1 MSTNY
6 NHNLRFARISL
17 LLLFGVIAWMAGRD
31 VLAQT
36 NYGAIVGTVTDA
48 TGANLDGATVAL
60 KNTGTNAAQT
70 TTAGSGG
77 TYSFLNLN
85 PGIYEVTVTNA
96 GFKASTRSNVEVT
109 IGGTVRVDV
118 SLQVGDVTQTVTV
131 EAAQAPLQ
139 TDSASLGGVVEG
151 RQVLESPLNGRN
163 VNNLLDFVPGVVP
176 GGGTSGN
183 TMANGGSGNFQAG
196 GQTQAI
202 AYGNYQIGGGFSG
215 QSLFFI
221 DGVGSNVPENN
232 VNSLVPTQDAV
243 QEFRVQTNNVSAEF
257 GGFAGG
263 VIQISTKQGTNDFHG
278 SAYEYFRNTALD
290 ANDWFSNHAGS
301 PRPPL
306 HQNQY
311 GFNVGGPILKN
322 KLFTFFSFERETLTS
337 GAISTFT
344 LPTAAQ
350 LGGDF
355 SAAGLGNIYNPVT
368 GVQYSCNGNLN
379 VICSN
384 LIDPTAAKIIA
395 LESPL
400 PNRPGVV
407 NNYVATAP
415 IEGAQNQFNAR
426 LDYNLGNADQ
436 LFARY
441 TFWNPHNGDSDPLGT
456 KVGSGPTGNTTTEAV
471 VGDNHVFNQ
480 STIADLRLSWLE
492 NYNFQTPLSNGFNQ
506 ATINSNYGA
515 LQAQQVNNHQGLL
528 PNVGVPGYSLG
539 VNLSQLYWLN
549 TVYGVSGSV
558 TKVKGRHTV
567 KVGGIGRQVLWTNFG
582 NNQGVG
588 SGATAAFT
596 ASPTLGG
603 GNALAS
609 YLLGVPA
616 GSGINEVGT
625 WHATLHSYGFYVTD
639 TWQTTSKLTMNLGV
653 RWDQPGS
660 YSEVNNLDTV
670 LQTNLATSL
679 GSVTNPYTGASTPV
693 VGGLVYVAS
702 PQYSSRR
709 EETQHWKLF
718 SPRIGMDYRLDNKS
732 VVRGGY
738 GISYLPAEITAD
750 SPGSSPINSANTSL
764 SNLPGSPTNP
774 NPTVNT
780 TIANPFPN
788 GILLPSG
795 RTAAALYN
803 QLGQGIG
810 ARIPDQPYGYVQQW
824 NFGVERA
831 LSSRTSMTVSYAGAK
846 GTHLVLSQGFTGTG
860 LNLNQLPDQYDSKGS
875 DLLTQVPNP
884 LYGQIPAGGVLG
896 GATIAK
902 GYLLKP
908 FPQYTAVNQV
918 VPRLGSSTY
927 EALQSTFNQ
936 RFSHGGLV
944 QVAYTYAKLLSN
956 TENTSSF
963 QDGQGG
969 QGNVQDNTNL
979 RAEKSVSMQ
988 DLTNNLVINYGV
1000 DLPFGRG
1007 QKYLAN
1013 SGKLLNA
1020 VAGGWRVNG
1029 ITTFHSGLPLPFS
1042 TSGNSLSNYFGSGP
1056 IRPNVVAGC
1065 SKNTG
1070 GSAQSR
1076 VNKWFNTA
1084 CFAQP
1089 ADFTFGNERRVDSN
1103 IRTAG
1108 AANFDFSANKSFEVY
1123 DRLVGKFSLETFN
1136 LFNRAQ
1142 FGAPDT
1148 NLNDGAFGT
1157 VTHQANGPRTLQ
1169 AALRFSF

>member
-1 MSTNY
+1 MSN
-6 NHNLRFARISL
+6 NHQHIFRFARVAP
-17 LLLFGVIAWMAGRD
+17 LFACVALMSGTSSF
-31 VLAQT
+31 AQT
-36 NYGAIVGTVTDA
+36 NYGAVVGTVTDP
-48 TGANLDGATVAL
+48 TGASLDGAQIVL
-60 KNTGTNAAQT
+60 KNNGTNATQT
-70 TTAGSGG
+70 VKAGSGG
-77 TYSFLNLN
+77 TFTFLNLT
-85 PGIYEVTVTNA
+85 PGAYTVTVSNAGFKSTTQSEVTVT
-96 GFKASTRSNVEVT
+96 V
-109 IGGTVRVDV
+109 GGTTRVDT
-118 SLQVGDVTQTVTV
+118 SLQVGDTTESVTV
-131 EAAQAPLQ
+131 EASEAPLQ
-139 TDSASLGGVVEG
+139 TDSASLGGVVES

-263 VIQISTKQGTNDFHG
+263 VIQISTKQGTNTFHG
-278 SAYEYFRNTALD
+278 SVYEYFRNTALD
-290 ANDWFSNHAGS
+290 ANDWFSNHQGI

-311 GFNVGGPILKN
+311 GVNVGGPILRN

-350 LGGDF
+350 RAGDF
-355 SAAGLGNIYNPVT
+355 SAAGLGNIYNPAT
-368 GVQYSCNGNLN
+368 GVQYSCNGVLN
-379 VICSN
+379 VICPN

-395 LESPL
+395 LEAPL
-400 PNRPGVV
+400 PNRPGIT

-426 LDYNLGNADQ
+426 VDYNLGTSDQ
-436 LFARY
+436 IFARY
-441 TFWNPHNGDSDPLGT
+441 TFWNPHNGQSDPLGT
-456 KVGSGPTGNTTTEAV
+456 KVGSGTTGNTTTEAV
-471 VGDNHVFNQ
+471 VGDNHIFNQ

-492 NYNFQTPLSNGFNQ
+492 NYNYQTPLSNGFNQ
-506 ATINSNYGA
+506 SSINANYGA
-515 LQAQQVNNHQGLL
+515 LQNQQVGHQGLL

-549 TVYGVSGSV
+549 TIYAISGSV
-558 TKVKGRHTV
+558 TKIKGRHTI
-567 KVGGIGRQVLWTNFG
+567 KTGGIGRQILWTNFG

-588 SGATAAFT
+588 SGATTAFT

-616 GSGINEVGT
+616 SSGINEVGT
-625 WHATLHSYGFYVTD
+625 WRAAMHSYGFYVTD
-639 TWQTTSKLTMNLGV
+639 TWQATNKLTLNLGV

-660 YSEVNNLDTV
+660 YSEVNNLDTI
-670 LQTNLATSL
+670 LQPGLTTSL
-679 GSVTNPYTGASTPV
+679 GSVTNPYTGTSTPIA
-693 VGGLVYVAS
+693 GGLAYVAS
-702 PQYSSRR
+702 TQYPSRR

-718 SPRIGMDYRLDNKS
+718 SPRIGMNYRIDPKM

-738 GISYLPAEITAD
+738 GISFLPAAVTAD
-750 SPGSSPINSANTSL
+750 SPGNSPINSATTTL
-764 SNLPGSPTNP
+764 SNLAATPTNP
-774 NPTVNT
+774 NPVVNT
-780 TIANPFPN
+780 TIANPFPSP
-788 GILLPSG
+788 ILLPAG

-810 ARIPDQPYGYVQQW
+810 GRIPDQAYGYAQQW
-824 NFGVERA
+824 NFGIERA
-831 LSSRTSMTVSYAGAK
+831 LSSNSSMMISYAGAK
-846 GTHLVLSQGFTGTG
+846 GTHLTLSQGYTGTG
-860 LNLNQLPDQYDSKGS
+860 LNLNQLPTQYNSKGA
-875 DLLTQVPNP
+875 DLLTQVANP
-884 LYGQIPAGGVLG
+884 LYGKIPTGGVLG
-896 GATIAK
+896 GPTIAK

-908 FPQYTAVNQV
+908 FPQYTTVNQV
-918 VPRLGSSTY
+918 VPRQGSSTY
-927 EALQSTFNQ
+927 EALQATFNQ
-936 RFSHGGLV
+936 RFSHGGLI
-944 QVAYTYAKLLSN
+944 QVAYTYSKLLSN

-969 QGNVQDNTNL
+969 QGVVQDNTNL
-979 RAEKSVSMQ
+979 RAEKSISMQ
-988 DLTNNLVINYGV
+988 DLTHNLVINYGI
-1000 DLPFGRG
+1000 DLPFGKG
-1007 QKYLAN
+1007 QFFLNKDGLI
-1013 SGKLLNA
+1013 NA
-1020 VAGGWRVNG
+1020 VVGGWRVNG

-1042 TSGNSLSNYFGSGP
+1042 TNGNSLSNYFGSGP

-1065 SKNTG
+1065 RKNVG

-1076 VNKWFNTA
+1076 VNSWFNKA
-1084 CFAQP
+1084 CFTQP
-1089 ADFTFGNERRVDSN
+1089 ADFTFGNERRVDSD

-1108 AANFDFSANKSFEVY
+1108 TANFDFSINKSFPVY
-1123 DRLVGKFSLETFN
+1123 DRFVGKFSLETFN

-1157 VTHQANGPRTLQ
+1157 VTHQANSPRTLQ